1 MTFDTLGELN
11 WLAVIVAAIAYFVLG
26 SIWYAPPVLG
36 RAWIESSGI
45 QMPEGQRPSPAIYLS
60 PLLTCFVAA
69 VATGMLVVG
78 TRSNELTEGIQ
89 LGVVLGVGYALSIT
103 ILGGIFETGKPKP
116 MVSALISGGYHLVG
130 LLITAMIIAAWD

>member
-1 MTFDTLGELN
+1 MSFDTLGELN
-11 WLAVIVAAIAYFVLG
+11 WLAVIVAALAYFVLG

-36 RAWIESSGI
+36 RLWIESSGI

-60 PLLTCFVAA
+60 PLLTCFVAT

-78 TRSNELTEGIQ
+78 TRTNELKEGFQ
-89 LGVVLGVGYALSIT
+89 LGIVIGVGFALSIT

-116 MVSALISGGYHLVG
+116 MVSALISGGYHLIG
-130 LLITAMIIAAWD
+130 LVIAAMILSAWD